1 MSFSV
6 RKLLSKIGGSMAKSK
21 KKVKGEKKRRK
32 SKKMEGKK
40 SKSKVSKKPSKK
52 KVNKPKKTAKK
63 KKSKVSKKAKAKA
76 KKVKSKK
83 KVVKKSVKKAKKESK
98 KKTKTAKA
106 KPKRKVKTRKKK
118 EKKTSKKRVE
128 KKTKKTTKKKATK
141 GKRKKEVKKG
151 KEKKVKKKKK
161 EVEEEIIIKKI
172 EPEES
177 EGEEIK
183 GEERRITIEEPE
195 EYEKPEEGIV
205 SESKEIGTGEAEIQK
220 ETEITPEMPAP
231 EKRSSGMRCP
241 DCGSTN
247 LRWDYERGELICED
261 CGMVIEESLIDFGP
275 EWRAFDSYQ
284 KTKRQRTGSPVKYTK
299 PNKGLVTEIDR
310 YNRDIRGT
318 KLSPQAASQMGRLR
332 KWHRRSSVSSSIE
345 RNLTIALGDL
355 DRIAS
360 YLRLPANIKEAA
372 ALLYRKAVE
381 KGLIRGRLIESV
393 VAAVVY
399 MVCRQYGIPRTLDE
413 ITEVSQVSKK
423 EIGRTYRFL
432 KKELYVDVPLTNP
445 IYYVPRFASALG
457 LSGKVQEKAKEIL
470 QEAINKGLI
479 SGRGP
484 TGVAAAAVYIASV
497 MTGERR
503 TQKEVAEVA
512 GVTEV
517 TIRNR
522 YRELKREL
530 GLAISGEDEE

>member
-1 MSFSV
+1 MAGKKKKKKSEKKKKEARKTAKKKVSKGKKSKAKASTKKKQTKSKKSV
-6 RKLLSKIGGSMAKSK
+6 KAKSK
-21 KKVKGEKKRRK
+21 KAKKT
-32 SKKMEGKK
+32 KKTSGKA
-40 SKSKVSKKPSKK
+40 KKT
-52 KVNKPKKTAKK
+52 VKKTAKK
-63 KKSKVSKKAKAKA
+63 ATKKTTKKATKKSA
-76 KKVKSKK
+76 
-83 KVVKKSVKKAKKESK
+83 K
-98 KKTKTAKA
+98 KKT
-106 KPKRKVKTRKKK
+106 V
-118 EKKTSKKRVE
+118 KKTSKK
-128 KKTKKTTKKKATK
+128 KTTKKTTKKKAGKTTK
-141 GKRKKEVKKG
+141 KAKKKQAKKEKKKEVKRPAKK
-151 KEKKVKKKKK
+151 KEKKGKK
-161 EVEEEIIIKKI
+161 EKAVEEEEIVIIKLEA
-172 EPEES
+172 EPEEQE
-177 EGEEIK
+177 EGPREQKIVIELPEKEEIP
-183 GEERRITIEEPE
+183 GPEP
-195 EYEKPEEGIV
+195 KPEEPV
-205 SESKEIGTGEAEIQK
+205 ELVQEEAKEIPREAPQPGK
-220 ETEITPEMPAP
+220 P
-231 EKRSSGMRCP
+231 RCP

-247 LRWDYERGELICED
+247 LRWDYEKAELVCLD
-261 CGMVIEESLIDFGP
+261 CGSIIEESMIDYGP

-284 KTKRQRTGSPVKYTK
+284 KTKRQRTGSPIKYTK

-310 YNRDIRGT
+310 YNRDIRGS

-332 KWHRRSSVSSSIE
+332 KWHKRSSIASSIE
-345 RNLTIALGDL
+345 RNLTIAMGDL
-355 DRIAS
+355 ERISS
-360 YLRLPANIKEAA
+360 YLGLPPNIREAA

-399 MVCRQYGIPRTLDE
+399 MICRQYGIPRTLDE
-413 ITEVSQVSKK
+413 IAEVSGISKK

-470 QEAINKGLI
+470 QDAVEKGLI

-497 MTGERR
+497 MMGERR

-530 GLAISGEDEE
+530 NLDIQEED

>member
-1 MSFSV
+1 
-6 RKLLSKIGGSMAKSK
+6 MAGK
-21 KKVKGEKKRRK
+21 KKKKKSEKKK
-32 SKKMEGKK
+32 EA
-40 SKSKVSKKPSKK
+40 
-52 KVNKPKKTAKK
+52 KKTAKK
-63 KKSKVSKKAKAKA
+63 KVSRDKKSKAKSKASTKKKQTKSKKSVKAGS
-76 KKVKSKK
+76 KKTKKTKKTSGKVK
-83 KVVKKSVKKAKKESK
+83 KVVKKSAKKATKKKASK
-98 KKTKTAKA
+98 KATKKSA
-106 KPKRKVKTRKKK
+106 KKK
-118 EKKTSKKRVE
+118 AVKKTSKKKATTK
-128 KKTKKTTKKKATK
+128 KKTTKKKTIKKKTTKKKASKTTK
-141 GKRKKEVKKG
+141 KAKKKQAKKEKKKEVKKKERKG
-151 KEKKVKKKKK
+151 KKRKA
-161 EVEEEIIIKKI
+161 VEEEEIVIIKLEA
-172 EPEES
+172 EPEEHE
-177 EGEEIK
+177 EGPREQKIVIDLPEK
-183 GEERRITIEEPE
+183 EGGPRPEP
-195 EYEKPEEGIV
+195 KPEEPV
-205 SESKEIGTGEAEIQK
+205 ELVQEEAKEIPREAPQPGK
-220 ETEITPEMPAP
+220 P
-231 EKRSSGMRCP
+231 RCP

-247 LRWDYERGELICED
+247 LRWDYEKAELVCLD
-261 CGMVIEESLIDFGP
+261 CGSIIEESMIDFGP

-284 KTKRQRTGSPVKYTK
+284 KTKRQRTGSPIKYTK

-310 YNRDIRGT
+310 YNRDIRGS

-332 KWHRRSSVSSSIE
+332 KWHKRSSIASSIE
-345 RNLTIALGDL
+345 RNLTIAMGDL
-355 DRIAS
+355 ERISS
-360 YLRLPANIKEAA
+360 YLGLPPNIREAA

-399 MVCRQYGIPRTLDE
+399 MICRQYGIPRTLDE
-413 ITEVSQVSKK
+413 IAEVSGISKK

-470 QEAINKGLI
+470 QDAVEKGLI

-497 MTGERR
+497 MMGERR

-530 GLAISGEDEE
+530 NLDIQEED

>member
-1 MSFSV
+1 M
-6 RKLLSKIGGSMAKSK
+6 RSKTKKSSAK
-21 KKVKGEKKRRK
+21 KKAKGEKKKKEKKRERK
-32 SKKMEGKK
+32 VVKKGKK
-40 SKSKVSKKPSKK
+40 SGKARKEK
-52 KVNKPKKTAKK
+52 AKK
-63 KKSKVSKKAKAKA
+63 KPTKTVRAVKKA
-76 KKVKSKK
+76 KKVKEKKKGRESKK
-83 KVVKKSVKKAKKESK
+83 TSAKKKAKG
-98 KKTKTAKA
+98 
-106 KPKRKVKTRKKK
+106 VRKKK
-118 EKKTSKKRVE
+118 EKKRERKVVKRGRRE
-128 KKTKKTTKKKATK
+128 DFN
-141 GKRKKEVKKG
+141 
-151 KEKKVKKKKK
+151 
-161 EVEEEIIIKKI
+161 EEIVITKI
-172 EPEES
+172 EPS
-177 EGEEIK
+177 NISEEIEEKEGKIIIDDSKFKEAKTKPLEEKEEKTNTDK
-183 GEERRITIEEPE
+183 GDVFPTETTHKPIAPE
-195 EYEKPEEGIV
+195 VQPVKQRQVDETPSKTKQEYEHEHAHGEKP
-205 SESKEIGTGEAEIQK
+205 KTGL
-220 ETEITPEMPAP
+220 
-231 EKRSSGMRCP
+231 RCP
-241 DCGSTN
+241 ECGSTN
-247 LRWDYERGELICED
+247 LRWDYERGELVCED
-261 CGMVIEESLIDFGP
+261 CWTIVEESLIDFGP

-360 YLRLPANIKEAA
+360 YLGLPANIKEAA

-445 IYYVPRFASALG
+445 VYYVPRFASALG

-470 QEAINKGLI
+470 QEAISKGLI

-530 GLAISGEDEE
+530 GLAISGEDDEE